1 MPANT
6 LTDTGL
12 LRIERAGMTVSND
25 GLFWPYVG
33 SMGYDTDLISDLS
46 HDLLWDWANALGTNI
61 F

>member
-1 MPANT
+1 
-6 LTDTGL
+6 
-12 LRIERAGMTVSND
+12 MTVSND